1 MAGGKRWG
9 KGGEVN
15 DAGAPSQGPK
25 LFSLLKPR
33 QEGPFLVLCS
43 SETMLQ
49 SPGSFLLCFMSPGGL
64 LQTERVLEP

>member
-1 MAGGKRWG
+1 MVRVPKKYGWREAVGEGG
-9 KGGEVN
+9 GGVN

-43 SETMLQ
+43 SETML
-49 SPGSFLLCFMSPGGL
+49 
-64 LQTERVLEP
+64 